1 MKILQGYKGEVMKTF
16 VGNGKGSGT
25 AALDEATR
33 GLTNPSGIIFSAPY
47 GRIQETAAYLAEK
60 YKGVPSIGAIGAK
73 IVNQDTGTEN
83 IVVTGFFED
92 AKISCGLIENLDC
105 CPVEAVSDLEQAAA
119 SVSPGRE
126 DTVCLEFCTNDEEKL
141 VTTMNAVF
149 GKKGI
154 SLVGG
159 TVYEDGEGKKSVVA
173 YNGQIYENACA
184 YLIIKNTTGKVKAF
198 KENIYKKKNDI
209 SHFAT
214 KVDVNT
220 KGLVELD
227 GKPAASVYSQELGV
241 GKDKIIDNVFQNPIG
256 RVVGDQVFVSS
267 MKEVG
272 KNGEIYNYKRIN
284 KNDCIYFL
292 ELGDYREI
300 GKETRDKISSQL
312 NKVSF
317 IFSINCFY
325 RYVLFQGEHYT
336 EEYARS
342 MASMGNH
349 FGVVCGGEQFNN
361 QHVNQTMLCAVFE

>member
-1 MKILQGYKGEVMKTF
+1 MKTF
-16 VGNGKGSGT
+16 VGNGKGSGIT
-25 AALDEATR
+25 ALEEATR

-47 GRIQETAAYLAEK
+47 ARIQETASYLAEK
-60 YKGVPSIGAIGAK
+60 YKGIPAIGAIGTK

-92 AKISCGLIENLDC
+92 AKISGGVIENLDR
-105 CPVEAVSDLEQAAA
+105 CPVETVSDLERTV
-119 SVSPGRE
+119 SLVSPGKE

-173 YNGQIYENACA
+173 YNGQIYENACV
-184 YLIIKNTTGKVKAF
+184 YLLIKNTTGKVKVY

-214 KVDVNT
+214 KVDVKN
-220 KGLVELD
+220 KGLTELD
-227 GKPAASVYSQELGV
+227 GKSAASVYSQELGV
-241 GKDKIIDNVFQNPIG
+241 RKEKIVDNVFQNPIG

-292 ELGDYREI
+292 ELGDYKKI
-300 GKETRDKISSQL
+300 GKETREMISSSL
-312 NKVSF
+312 RHVSLV
-317 IFSINCFY
+317 FSINCFY
-325 RYVLFQGEHYT
+325 RYVLFQNEHYT
-336 EEYARS
+336 QEYARG
-342 MASMGNH
+342 MASIGTH

>member
-1 MKILQGYKGEVMKTF
+1 MKTF
-16 VGNGKGSGT
+16 VGNGQGNGVT
-25 AALDEATR
+25 ALEEATR
-33 GLTNPSGIIFSAPY
+33 GLTDPSAIIFSAPY
-47 GRIQETAAYLAEK
+47 ARIQETAAYLQQK
-60 YKGVPSIGAIGAK
+60 YPKTPAIGTIGAK
-73 IVNQDTGTEN
+73 ILNEKTGTDN

-92 AKISCGLIENLDC
+92 AKVCGGLIERLDS
-105 CPVEAVSDLEQAAA
+105 CPVEAVSDLERAVA
-119 SVSPGRE
+119 SVNPGRE
-126 DTVCLEFCTNDEEKL
+126 DTVCLEFCTNDEEQL
-141 VTTMNAVF
+141 VTTMYAVF

-159 TVYEDGEGKKSVVA
+159 SVYEDGEGKKSVVA

-184 YLIIKNTTGKVKAF
+184 YLLIKNTTGKIRTF

-214 KVDVNT
+214 KVDVKT

-241 GKDKIIDNVFQNPIG
+241 SRDKIIDNVFQNPIG

-267 MKEVG
+267 MKEIG
-272 KNGEIYNYKRIN
+272 GNGEIYNYKRIN

-292 ELGDYREI
+292 ELGDYKKI
-300 GKETRDKISSQL
+300 GKETREQIASQM

-317 IFSINCFY
+317 VFSINCFY

-336 EEYARS
+336 DEYARS
-342 MASMGNH
+342 MASLGTH
-349 FGVVCGGEQFNN
+349 LGIICGGEQFQN